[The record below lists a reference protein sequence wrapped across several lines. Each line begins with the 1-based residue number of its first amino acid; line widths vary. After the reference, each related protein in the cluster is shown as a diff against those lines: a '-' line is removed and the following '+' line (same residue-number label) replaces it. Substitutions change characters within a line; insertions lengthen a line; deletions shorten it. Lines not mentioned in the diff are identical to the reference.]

1 MSAAGCINQRSLR
14 GVPEW
19 SLAYRALLPDR
30 PVVTA
35 DNLKCNVKIKM
46 SYKRLHKDIFK
57 EDANLPKVLL
67 AHHYSSH
74 ECPNV
79 SGRGNNPVIDKDI
92 DDDRLRIHSYRDGQK
107 GFDSRNP

>member
-35 DNLKCNVKIKM
+35 DNLKCNVKIKIVINGYTKISLNKM
-46 SYKRLHKDIFK
+46 
-57 EDANLPKVLL
+57 PT
-67 AHHYSSH
+67 
-74 ECPNV
+74 CP
-79 SGRGNNPVIDKDI
+79 R
-92 DDDRLRIHSYRDGQK
+92 
-107 GFDSRNP
+107 FC